1 MGKHERFNFK
11 LLADLE
17 TKCQQLQLDI
27 QFQED
32 LSPLATPLD
41 VGEFHIPNCL
51 VIHPMEGCDGTLN
64 GNPSELTKR
73 RYIRFGSSG
82 AGIIWFEATAIQADA
97 RANARQLWLS
107 EDNKVFF

>member
-41 VGEFHIPNCL
+41 VGEFHIPNRSG
-51 VIHPMEGCDGTLN
+51 HSSDGRLRWHIEWQ
-64 GNPSELTKR
+64 S
-73 RYIRFGSSG
+73 
-82 AGIIWFEATAIQADA
+82 
-97 RANARQLWLS
+97 
-107 EDNKVFF
+107 